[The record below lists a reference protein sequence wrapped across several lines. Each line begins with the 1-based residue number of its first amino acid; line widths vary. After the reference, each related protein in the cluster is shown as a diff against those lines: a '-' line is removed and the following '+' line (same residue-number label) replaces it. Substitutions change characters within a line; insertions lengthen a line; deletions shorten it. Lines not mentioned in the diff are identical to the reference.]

1 MNNREIELC
10 ETFNSFQG
18 EYPDIGGIY
27 TFVRFSNCNFRCPW
41 CHYEDGT
48 SAYHDNIKSI
58 HNMLVDNLYLRT
70 FEPATA
76 IDSRSY
82 QDTFEPA
89 DVPYVLY
96 QSTKVLYKSYIE
108 FDAYIEF
115 TIEGNITLKV
125 SHDHM
130 MYVRTDQYGN
140 GTWKHAVDIQVGDR
154 VLNSTNAWS
163 KVVSKQVKAE
173 DITLTSI
180 KTSSGTYIY
189 NNILHHNC
197 DTDLSMKTKK
207 VITNLSN
214 IAENVFNTRGLLF
227 TGGEPSLYE
236 EETKLILEHISEII
250 ANDESKSISRI
261 SVESNGT
268 RINKY
273 YSLVKSYVDTISA
286 VQSRQVLFYYAWSPK
301 MFDDEHLRRSI
312 RTLEDYFDVDVM
324 KDVYI
329 KIVHT
334 EEDESRIRNFLDTLV
349 KKCDIDILNRTSLM
363 PEGTD
368 HKSILNNIN
377 KTYNLAL
384 KYGINISPRV
394 HILSNFP

>member
-27 TFVRFSNCNFRCPW
+27 TFVRFSNCNLRCPW

-48 SAYHDNIKSI
+48 STYYGNIKSLR
-58 HNMLVDNLYLRT
+58 NMLVDNLYLRT
-70 FEPATA
+70 LDPTNA
-76 IDSRSY
+76 
-82 QDTFEPA
+82 PH
-89 DVPYVLY
+89 VLY
-96 QSTKVLYKSYIE
+96 QNAKVLYKSYIE
-108 FDAYIEF
+108 FDTYIEF
-115 TIEGNITLKV
+115 IIEGNITLKV
-125 SHDHM
+125 SYDHM
-130 MYVRTDQYGN
+130 LYVKTDEYSN
-140 GTWKHAVDIQVGDR
+140 GTWKHAVDIQLGDR
-154 VLNSTNAWS
+154 VLNSTSGWS
-163 KVVSKQVKAE
+163 RVINKQIKAE
-173 DITLTSI
+173 NITLTSI
-180 KTSSGTYIY
+180 KTSTGTYIY

-197 DTDLSMKTKK
+197 DTELSMRTKK
-207 VITNLSN
+207 IITNLSN

-236 EETKLILEHISEII
+236 EETKLILEYISEII
-250 ANDESKSISRI
+250 AKDESKSISRI

-273 YSLVKSYVDTISA
+273 YSLVKSYVDVISA
-286 VQSRQVLFYYAWSPK
+286 VQSRQVLFYYTWSPK
-301 MFDDEHLRRSI
+301 LFDDEHLRRSL
-312 RTLEDYFDVDVM
+312 RTLEDYFDVDVL

-334 EEDESRIRNFLDTLV
+334 EQDEGRIRNFLDTLV

-368 HKSILNNIN
+368 HKTILNNIA

>member
-1 MNNREIELC
+1 LNIIDIKKEESTNMNNREIELC

-27 TFVRFSNCNFRCPW
+27 TFVRFSNCNLRCPW

-48 SAYHDNIKSI
+48 STYYGNIKSLR
-58 HNMLVDNLYLRT
+58 NMSVDNLYLKTLDRT
-70 FEPATA
+70 NT
-76 IDSRSY
+76 S
-82 QDTFEPA
+82 
-89 DVPYVLY
+89 VLY
-96 QSTKVLYKSYIE
+96 QNAKVLYKSYIE

-115 TIEGNITLKV
+115 IIEGNITLKV
-125 SHDHM
+125 SYDHM
-130 MYVRTDQYGN
+130 LYVKTDKYGN
-140 GTWKHAVDIQVGDR
+140 GTWKHAVDIRTGDE
-154 VLNSTNAWS
+154 VLNSINGWS
-163 KVVSKQVKAE
+163 RVINKQTKAE
-173 DITLTSI
+173 KITLTSI
-180 KTSSGTYIY
+180 KTSTGTYIY

-197 DTDLSMKTKK
+197 DTELSMKTKK
-207 VITNLSN
+207 IITNLSN
-214 IAENVFNTRGLLF
+214 IAENVFTTRGILF

-236 EETKLILEHISEII
+236 EETKLILEYISEII
-250 ANDESKSISRI
+250 AKDESKSISRI

-273 YSLVKSYVDTISA
+273 YSLVKSYVDIVSA
-286 VQSRQVLFYYAWSPK
+286 IQSRQVLFYYTWSPK
-301 MFDDEHLRRSI
+301 LFDDEHLRRSL

-334 EEDESRIRNFLDTLV
+334 EQDEGRIRNFLDTLV

-368 HKSILNNIN
+368 HKTILNNIT